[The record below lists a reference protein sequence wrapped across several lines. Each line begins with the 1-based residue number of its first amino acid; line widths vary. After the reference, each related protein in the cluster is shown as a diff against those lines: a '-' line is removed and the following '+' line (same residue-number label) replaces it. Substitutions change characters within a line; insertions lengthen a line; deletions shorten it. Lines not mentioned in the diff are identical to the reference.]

1 MYHGEGERMTMLKD
15 MLKSVNVVQYGDFTL
30 SSGKKSNYYVNVK
43 RASADPKILR
53 EMAKEISKHV
63 KGEKLAGMALGAV
76 PLVVAVA
83 LQTGQPYVIIRKDQK
98 EHGTMDKIEG
108 EVQAGEVFLVIEDVA
123 TTGASAMRVVEA
135 LRSKGGSAKKIVT
148 VVDREEGARE
158 FLKQNGIEMVSL
170 FKAKELV

>member
-43 RASADPKILR
+43 RASADPQILR

>member
-1 MYHGEGERMTMLKD
+1 MYHGEEGRMTMLKD
-15 MLKSVNVVQYGDFTL
+15 MLKSAKVVQYGDFTL

-63 KGEKLAGMALGAV
+63 KGERLAGMALGAV

-83 LQTGQPYVIIRKDQK
+83 LQTGQPYVIVRKDQK

-158 FLKQNGIEMVSL
+158 FLQQNGIEMISL

>member
-1 MYHGEGERMTMLKD
+1 MLKD
-15 MLKSVNVVQYGDFTL
+15 MLRSVQVVQYGDFTL

-53 EMAKEISKHV
+53 EMAKEISKHL

-83 LQTGQPYVIIRKDQK
+83 LQTGRPYVIVRKDQK

-135 LRSKGGSAKKIVT
+135 LKTKGGTAKKVVT
-148 VVDREEGARE
+148 VVDREEGAKE
-158 FLKQNGIEMVSL
+158 FLQQNGIEMVSL

>member
-1 MYHGEGERMTMLKD
+1 MLKD
-15 MLKSVNVVQYGDFTL
+15 MLKSVQVVQYGDFTL

-83 LQTGQPYVIIRKDQK
+83 LQTGRPYVIVRKDQK

-108 EVQAGEVFLVIEDVA
+108 DVQAGEVFLVIEDVA
-123 TTGASAMRVVEA
+123 TTGASAMRVIEA
-135 LRSKGGSAKKIVT
+135 LRAKGGSAKKIVT

-158 FLKQNGIEMVSL
+158 FLQQNGIEMVSL

>member
-1 MYHGEGERMTMLKD
+1 MLKD
-15 MLKSVNVVQYGDFTL
+15 MLKSVKVVQYGDFTL

-63 KGEKLAGMALGAV
+63 KGERLAGMALGAV

-83 LQTGQPYVIIRKDQK
+83 LQTGQPYVIVRKDQK

-158 FLKQNGIEMVSL
+158 FLQQNGIEMISL

>member
-1 MYHGEGERMTMLKD
+1 MYLGEEGRMTMLKD
-15 MLKSVNVVQYGDFTL
+15 LLKSVNVVQYGDFTL

-76 PLVVAVA
+76 PLLVAVA
-83 LQTGQPYVIIRKDQK
+83 LQTNLPYVIVRKDQK

-108 EVQAGEVFLVIEDVA
+108 DVQAGEVFLVIEDVA

-135 LRSKGGSAKKIVT
+135 LRSKGGSAKKVVT

>member
-1 MYHGEGERMTMLKD
+1 MTMLKD
-15 MLKSVNVVQYGDFTL
+15 MLKSVKVVQYGDFTL

-63 KGEKLAGMALGAV
+63 KGERLAGMALGAV

-83 LQTGQPYVIIRKDQK
+83 LQTGQPYVIVRKDQK

-158 FLKQNGIEMVSL
+158 FLQQNGIEMISL

>member
-43 RASADPKILR
+43 RACADPKILR

-83 LQTGQPYVIIRKDQK
+83 LQTGQPYVIVRKDQK

-108 EVQAGEVFLVIEDVA
+108 EVQAGEVFIVIEDVA

-135 LRSKGGSAKKIVT
+135 LKANGASAKKVVT
-148 VVDREEGARE
+148 VVDREEGARD
-158 FLKQNGIEMVSL
+158 FLQKNGIEMVSL

>member
-1 MYHGEGERMTMLKD
+1 MLKE
-15 MLKSVNVVQYGDFTL
+15 MLKSAQVVQYGDFTL

-43 RASADPKILR
+43 RASADPRILR

-63 KGEKLAGMALGAV
+63 GSEKLAGMALGAV

-83 LQTGQPYVIIRKDQK
+83 LQTDRPYVIVRKDQK
-98 EHGTMDKIEG
+98 EHGTMEKIEG
-108 EVQAGEVFLVIEDVA
+108 EVKPGEEYLVIEDVA
-123 TTGASAMRVVEA
+123 TTGASALRVVEA
-135 LRSKGGSAKKIVT
+135 LRAKGATVRKVVT

-158 FLKQNGIEMVSL
+158 LLERNGLEMISL

>member
-1 MYHGEGERMTMLKD
+1 MLKD
-15 MLKSVNVVQYGDFTL
+15 MLKSVQVVQYGDFTL

-63 KGEKLAGMALGAV
+63 AGEKLAGMALGAV

-83 LQTGQPYVIIRKDQK
+83 LQTGQPYVIVRKDQK

-108 EVQAGEVFLVIEDVA
+108 EVNAGDKFLVVEDVA
-123 TTGASAMRVVEA
+123 TTGASALRVVEA
-135 LRSKGGSAKKIVT
+135 LKAKGGTAKRIVT
-148 VVDREEGARE
+148 VVDREEGATEMLR
-158 FLKQNGIEMVSL
+158 QNGIEMVSL

>member
-1 MYHGEGERMTMLKD
+1 MLKD
-15 MLKSVNVVQYGDFTL
+15 MLKSAKVVQYGDFTL

-63 KGEKLAGMALGAV
+63 KGERLAGMALGAV

-83 LQTGQPYVIIRKDQK
+83 LQTGQPYVIVRKDQK

-158 FLKQNGIEMVSL
+158 FLQQNGIEMISL

>member
-1 MYHGEGERMTMLKD
+1 
-15 MLKSVNVVQYGDFTL
+15 MLKSVKVVQYGDFTL

-83 LQTGQPYVIIRKDQK
+83 LQTDQPYVIVRKDQK

-158 FLKQNGIEMVSL
+158 FLQQNGIEMISL
-170 FKAKELV
+170 FKAKELVLSRRWSDGFKVQEM

>member
-1 MYHGEGERMTMLKD
+1 MEAVIVLKD
-15 MLKSVNVVQYGDFTL
+15 MLKSVQVVQYGDFTL

-53 EMAKEISKHV
+53 EMAKEISMHV
-63 KGEKLAGMALGAV
+63 GQERLAGMALGAV

-83 LQTGQPYVIIRKDQK
+83 LQTNRPYVIVRKDQK
-98 EHGTMDKIEG
+98 EHGTMEKIEG
-108 EVQAGEVFLVIEDVA
+108 DVKSGEEYLVIEDVA
-123 TTGASAMRVVEA
+123 TTGASALRVVEA
-135 LRSKGGSAKKIVT
+135 LKAKGAIVKKIVT

-158 FLKQNGIEMVSL
+158 MLEQNGLTMISL

>member
-1 MYHGEGERMTMLKD
+1 MYHGEEGRMTMLKD
-15 MLKSVNVVQYGDFTL
+15 MLKSVKVVQYGDFTL

-53 EMAKEISKHV
+53 EMAKEISKQV

-83 LQTGQPYVIIRKDQK
+83 LQTNQPYVIVRKDQK

-108 EVQAGEVFLVIEDVA
+108 EVQAGDLYLVIEDVA

-135 LRSKGGSAKKIVT
+135 LKAKGGSAKKVVT

-158 FLKQNGIEMVSL
+158 FLQQNGIEMVSL

>member
-1 MYHGEGERMTMLKD
+1 MYPGEEGKMTMLKD
-15 MLKSVNVVQYGDFTL
+15 MLKSVKVVQYGDFTL
-30 SSGKKSNYYVNVK
+30 SSGKKSNYYANVK

-63 KGEKLAGMALGAV
+63 KGERLAGMALGAV

-83 LQTGQPYVIIRKDQK
+83 LQTNRPYVIVRKDQK

-108 EVQAGEVFLVIEDVA
+108 DVLSGEVFLVIEDVA

-135 LRSKGGSAKKIVT
+135 LTSKGGVAKKIVT

-158 FLKQNGIEMVSL
+158 FLQQNGIEMVSL

>member
-1 MYHGEGERMTMLKD
+1 MLKD
-15 MLKSVNVVQYGDFTL
+15 MLKSVKVVQYGDFTL

-83 LQTGQPYVIIRKDQK
+83 LQTGQPYVIVRKDQK

-108 EVQAGEVFLVIEDVA
+108 DVQAGEVFLVIEDVA

-158 FLKQNGIEMVSL
+158 FLRQNGIEMISL

>member
-1 MYHGEGERMTMLKD
+1 MYHGEEGRMTMLKD
-15 MLKSVNVVQYGDFTL
+15 MLKSAKVVQYGDFTL

-63 KGEKLAGMALGAV
+63 KGERLAGMALGAD

-83 LQTGQPYVIIRKDQK
+83 LQTGQPYVIVRKDQK

-158 FLKQNGIEMVSL
+158 FLQQNGIEMISL